1 MYMYSPLYIQS
12 SFDFYEL
19 IFIEA
24 VKLQQTPAKVP
35 RELSKNCVWRNDNTT
50 QQNSTEQNRLERSK
64 WRTNFTR
71 LSAPMLSVPNVMP
84 PNQGGGGRAEG
95 WEGVHCVRHWKS
107 EWKWKWNWRT
117 AADAFASAA
126 TKHFQ
131 ARSSLIGFSFAVFHR
146 IKITI
151 IYISGIDASMTYS
164 NSHSNYNS
172 IEGVWS
178 SRRFVNISD
187 WCACNY
193 ARHCGWTGLPMDL
206 FTRTHVIDNYRSGV
220 IKRSQ
225 GDSVEK
231 LLG

>member
-1 MYMYSPLYIQS
+1 MYIYSPLYIQS

-35 RELSKNCVWRNDNTT
+35 RELSKNCVWRNLSHNTT
-50 QQNSTEQNRLERSK
+50 EQHRTAQNRVERSK

-107 EWKWKWNWRT
+107 EWKWNWRT

-131 ARSSLIGFSFAVFHR
+131 ARSSHIGFSFAVFHR

-164 NSHSNYNS
+164 NSHSNSNS